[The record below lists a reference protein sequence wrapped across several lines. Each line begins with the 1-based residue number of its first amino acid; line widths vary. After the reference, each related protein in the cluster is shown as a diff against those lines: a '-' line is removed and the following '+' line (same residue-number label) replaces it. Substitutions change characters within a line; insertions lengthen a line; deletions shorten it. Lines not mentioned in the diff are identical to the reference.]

1 MSKNILFVD
10 ERTIKDRLPMSKA
23 IDFTMVKPFIKCAQD
38 MQIQPVL
45 GSGLYLRLQDGIDQ
59 NNLNADEVILLNDYI
74 TDTVLWYTM
83 AMLPIGLG
91 YQLFSKGFLQKTAD
105 ESNAPSRSD
114 LELLEERYRKSA
126 EYYGQRMIK
135 YLQENYMLHYTYLNP
150 GNGEDVIFPV
160 ANNYSSP
167 IYLGRPYSPNKEGR
181 IYASGGGTN
190 ALVAAYFTASQ
201 NLTTFTVAA
210 LVGRTVISASRSGM
224 QKGITTTTTSNP
236 DNLQINGSTITLPV
250 GDAIGAGGES
260 FIFLYR

>member
-23 IDFTMVKPFIKCAQD
+23 IDFTMVKPFIKLAQD

-45 GSGLYLRLQDGIDQ
+45 GSGLYNRLQEGLQ
-59 NNLNADEVILLNDYI
+59 ENNLNNDEITLLNDYV

-91 YQLFSKGFLQKTAD
+91 YQLFSKGFLQKTAE

-114 LELLEERYRKSA
+114 LELLEERYRKSG

-150 GNGEDVIFPV
+150 GTGDDVIFPV

-167 IYLGRPYSPNKEGR
+167 IFLGRTYSPGMEGR

-190 ALVAAYFTASQ
+190 ALLPAYFTAGEGV
-201 NLTTFTVAA
+201 TTFAVPA
-210 LVGRTVISASRSGM
+210 LSGKNVVSASRSGLS
-224 QKGITTTTTSNP
+224 KGITTAPTTNP
-236 DNLQINGSTITLPV
+236 DLLQINGNVITLPI
-250 GDAIGAGGES
+250 GDAVGIGGEQ